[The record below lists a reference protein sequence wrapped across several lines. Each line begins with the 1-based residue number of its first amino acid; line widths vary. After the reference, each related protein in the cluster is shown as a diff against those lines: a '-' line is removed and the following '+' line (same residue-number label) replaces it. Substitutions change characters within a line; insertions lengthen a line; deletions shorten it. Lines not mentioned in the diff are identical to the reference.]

1 MRKVSAMTISEKIE
15 SALLDND
22 EEVRRKAVESL
33 LGSSGEDALRLVIRA
48 MGDESWR
55 VRKAAVEAIL
65 TYRDLSR
72 AIEALVHALHAE
84 DNAGLRNSAVE
95 TLVRMGEAA
104 VPTLLGHVGTPNDD
118 VRKFIMD
125 VFGGIGDPRAVP
137 ALVHAME
144 DSNENVRSAAAEN
157 LGLIGSEEA
166 VDSLLSSLERDD
178 LQLRYNALRALASI
192 GRAVPLKVL
201 SPLLDKP
208 LLKKAIYECL
218 GNQSDLQAVD
228 LLLEGLADRSPAN
241 RETASASLMKIYNA
255 AENLE
260 FREAVA
266 LRIGQVTRSI
276 DVDTLIQ
283 DLETRDLNKRV
294 SIIQILG
301 LVGEPSPASALLE
314 QASEESLQQSA
325 MEALVRIGPPAA
337 EVLLEKFNELSEE
350 LRRIACVVFGEIGQ
364 PSAVGALRAST
375 EDPSHEVRAAAAT
388 ALGKLDAIESMA
400 SLTTLLEDPSEEV
413 CDAAVEAIVRLSARH
428 GQDVLERI
436 ISLVETGQEALRANA
451 VRVLGN
457 TPSERAVERIAL
469 SSKDE
474 SPVVRQAALE
484 ALGRIGFE
492 QFEETFQL
500 ALTDESPDV
509 RKLTAELWGTS
520 GLPRAVENLSLML
533 HDEDLWVRCTAI
545 RGLGNCGDP
554 SSFDVIRQTLRQGD
568 GIVVITAL
576 ETLVR
581 LDGDRAVEPL
591 IDALHHDDTDV
602 IKVALGN
609 LDRIK
614 PPVGEKSLVEGLSG
628 LLGNASPDVRL
639 AATQFVAKRRVRKV
653 LPVLIDRRG
662 SESDGSIS
670 EMMRHAIEL
679 LSESQSAE
687 NE

>member
-1 MRKVSAMTISEKIE
+1 MTTFEKIE
-15 SALLDND
+15 GALLDKD
-22 EEVRRKAVESL
+22 EEIRRKAVESL
-33 LGSSGEDALRLVIRA
+33 LGSSGEDALRLAVRA

-55 VRKAAVEAIL
+55 VRKAAVEAVL

-95 TLVRMGEAA
+95 TLVRMGDAA
-104 VPTLLGHVGTPNDD
+104 VPTLLGHVGAPNDD
-118 VRKFIMD
+118 VRKFVMD
-125 VFGGIGDPRAVP
+125 VLGGIGDPRAVP

-166 VDSLLSSLERDD
+166 VDSLLSSLERND

-192 GRAVPLKVL
+192 GRAVPLKAL
-201 SPLLDKP
+201 APLLDKP

-228 LLLEGLADRSPAN
+228 LLLEGLADRSPAS
-241 RETASASLMKIYNA
+241 RETASASLMKIHSA
-255 AENLE
+255 AEDLE
-260 FREAVA
+260 FRDAVA
-266 LRIGQVTRSI
+266 LRIGRVTRSI

-283 DLETRDLNKRV
+283 DLESRDLNKRV
-294 SIIQILG
+294 SIVQILG
-301 LVGEPSPASALLE
+301 LIGEPSAASALLE
-314 QASEESLQQSA
+314 QASEESLQQFA
-325 MEALVRIGPPAA
+325 LQALVRIGPPAA
-337 EVLLEKFNELSEE
+337 EVLLEKFNELIEE
-350 LRRIACVVFGEIGQ
+350 QRRIACVAFGEIRQ
-364 PSAVGALRAST
+364 PSAVGTLTAST
-375 EDPSHEVRAAAAT
+375 EDPSDEVRAAAAT
-388 ALGKLDAIESMA
+388 SLGKLDAIESLA

-413 CDAAVEAIVRLSARH
+413 SDAAVEAIVCLSANH
-428 GQDVLERI
+428 GGEVLERI
-436 ISLVETGQEALRANA
+436 ISLAGTSQETLRANA

-457 TPSERAVERIAL
+457 MASEGGVERISL

-492 QFEETFQL
+492 QFEEAFQL

-509 RKLTAELWGTS
+509 RRLTAELWGTS
-520 GLPRAVENLSLML
+520 GLPRAAENLSLML

-554 SSFDVIRQTLRQGD
+554 SAFDVIRQTLRQGD
-568 GIVVITAL
+568 GIVIITAL

-581 LDGDRAVEPL
+581 LDGERAAEPL
-591 IDALHHDDTDV
+591 IDALRNDDPEV
-602 IKVALGN
+602 IKVALEN
-609 LDRIK
+609 LDRIG
-614 PPVGEKSLVEGLSG
+614 PPADEESLVEGLTR
-628 LLGNASPDVRL
+628 LLGNSSPDVRV
-639 AATQFVAKRRVRKV
+639 AVTQFVAKRRVHKV
-653 LPVLIDRRG
+653 LPVLIDRSAG
-662 SESDGSIS
+662 ESDRSVS
-670 EMMRHAIEL
+670 EMMRHAIER

-687 NE
+687 KE

>member
-1 MRKVSAMTISEKIE
+1 MMTSERVE
-15 SALLDND
+15 SALLDKD
-22 EEVRRKAVESL
+22 EEVRRRAVESL

-55 VRKAAVEAIL
+55 VRKAAVEAVL
-65 TYRDLSR
+65 TYRDLPR

-95 TLVRMGEAA
+95 TLVRVGEAA
-104 VPTLLGHVGTPNDD
+104 VPTLLEHVGTPNDD

-125 VFGGIGDPRAVP
+125 VLGGIGDARAVP
-137 ALVHAME
+137 ALVHAMD

-166 VDSLLSSLERDD
+166 AESLLSSLERDD

-192 GRAVPLKVL
+192 GRPVPLKVL
-201 SPLLDKP
+201 SPLLEKP

-218 GNQSDLQAVD
+218 GNQSDLRAVD

-241 RETASASLMKIYNA
+241 RETASASLMKIYNG
-255 AENLE
+255 AEDPE
-260 FREAVA
+260 FRDAAA
-266 LRIGQVTRSI
+266 LRIGRVTRSI

-283 DLETRDLNKRV
+283 DLETRDLDKRV
-294 SIIQILG
+294 SIVQILG
-301 LVGEPSPASALLE
+301 LIGEPSAASALLE
-314 QASEESLQQSA
+314 QASEESLQQLA
-325 MEALVRIGPPAA
+325 LEALVRIGPPVV
-337 EVLLEKFNELSEE
+337 EVLLEKFNDLGEE
-350 LRRIACVVFGEIGQ
+350 LRRFACVVFGEMGQ
-364 PSAVGALRAST
+364 SSAVGTLGAST
-375 EDPSHEVRAAAAT
+375 VDPSHEVRAAAAT
-388 ALGKLDAIESMA
+388 ALGKLDAIESLA

-428 GQDVLERI
+428 GREVIERI
-436 ISLVETGQEALRANA
+436 TSLAETGEEALRANA

-457 TPSERAVERIAL
+457 TGSERGVERIAL

-509 RKLTAELWGTS
+509 RKLTADLWGTS

-533 HDEDLWVRCTAI
+533 HDEDIWVRCAAI

-554 SSFDVIRQTLRQGD
+554 SSFDVIRRTLRQGD

-581 LDGDRAVEPL
+581 LDGNRAMEPL
-591 IDALHHDDTDV
+591 IDALHHDDPEV
-602 IKVALGN
+602 LKVALEN
-609 LDRIK
+609 LELIG
-614 PPVGEKSLVEGLSG
+614 PPVGEESLVEGLSK
-628 LLGNASPDVRL
+628 LLSNASPDVRL
-639 AATQFVAKRRVRKV
+639 AVTEFVVKRRVRKV
-653 LPVLIDRRG
+653 LPVLIDRRE
-662 SESDGSIS
+662 SESDRSVR

-679 LSESQSAE
+679 LSESQSDEAE
-687 NE
+687 